1 MKRVS
6 ALEYLRK
13 KNIIEDLE
21 NGKYTS
27 TVLIS
32 DEEFD
37 RINSKLDEY
46 HLTVSEFN
54 QTSLTPEQQTIIE
67 SLVIKIHNLEQTVE
81 ELRQV
86 AYDEVN
92 INEGTMDVTNIQ

>member
-6 ALEYLRK
+6 TFEYLRK

-32 DEEFD
+32 DEEFE
-37 RINSKLDEY
+37 RINDKLDEY

-54 QTSLTPEQQTIIE
+54 QTSLTPEQQNLVA
-67 SLVIKIHNLEQTVE
+67 SLTARVQELEQTVE

-86 AYDEVN
+86 AYDDVD
-92 INEGTMDVTNIQ
+92 INNGTMDVTNIQ

>member
-46 HLTVSEFN
+46 HLTVYEFN

>member
-67 SLVIKIHNLEQTVE
+67 SLVTKIHNLEQTVE

>member
-6 ALEYLRK
+6 TFEYLRK
-13 KNIIEDLE
+13 KNIIEDLD

-32 DEEFD
+32 DDEFNA
-37 RINSKLDEY
+37 INSKLDEY
-46 HLTVSEFN
+46 HLEVSEFN
-54 QTSLTPEQQTIIE
+54 QTSLTPEQQT
-67 SLVIKIHNLEQTVE
+67 LVAALEARVRQLEQTVE

>member
-46 HLTVSEFN
+46 HLTVSN
-54 QTSLTPEQQTIIE
+54 LINTGTTNNYRII
-67 SLVIKIHNLEQTVE
+67 SYKNS
-81 ELRQV
+81 
-86 AYDEVN
+86 
-92 INEGTMDVTNIQ
+92 